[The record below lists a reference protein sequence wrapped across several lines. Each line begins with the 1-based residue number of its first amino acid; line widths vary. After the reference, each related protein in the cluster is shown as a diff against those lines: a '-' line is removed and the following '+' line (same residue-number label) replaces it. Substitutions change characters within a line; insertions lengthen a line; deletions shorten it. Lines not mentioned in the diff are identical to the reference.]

1 MRAAFT
7 TTILALIFASLL
19 EAQEPAKNS
28 TETTIQGCLQY
39 TRRQYVLTETSGTTH
54 RLSGSSRMLK
64 PHIGHEVE
72 VSGTEGVHTTGTT
85 QQGAASSA
93 HLTPIFKVSAV
104 KHIADSCTAGNH

>member
-1 MRAAFT
+1 MKAAFT
-7 TTILALIFASLL
+7 MTILAIVFASLL

-28 TETTIQGCLQY
+28 AETTIQGCLRY
-39 TRRQYVLTETSGTTH
+39 TRRQYVLTETNGTAH
-54 RLSGSSRMLK
+54 QLSGSSRKLK

-72 VSGTEGVHTTGTT
+72 VTGTEGVHTRGTT

-93 HLTPIFKVSAV
+93 HMTPIFRVSAV